1 MPKFVFQPLQ
11 MHSKCKCGYEIT
23 CVESKYKMLKRLHHK
38 KCKFPI
44 VPIDYLN
51 IQEVIVD
58 NTTSRIVKDERTKD
72 TKGLSVLN

>member
-1 MPKFVFQPLQ
+1 
-11 MHSKCKCGYEIT
+11 
-23 CVESKYKMLKRLHHK
+23 MLKRLHHK

-72 TKGLSVLN
+72 TKGLSVNVLN